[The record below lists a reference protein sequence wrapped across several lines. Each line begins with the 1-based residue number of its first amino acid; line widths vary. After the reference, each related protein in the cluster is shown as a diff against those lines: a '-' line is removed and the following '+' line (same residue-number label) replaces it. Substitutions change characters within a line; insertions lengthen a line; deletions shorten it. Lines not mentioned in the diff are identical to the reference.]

1 MNRRKEAKTKVLP
14 TQTLGA
20 GYAAQRHEGSCIS
33 TLEEHLMITLYGVPM
48 SRAARSL
55 WMLEELGVPY
65 ENVPTHF
72 ATGETHLPEY
82 LALNPNGH
90 IPTLQD
96 GELVL
101 WESLAI
107 NLYLARRYDKGLWP
121 HSVADEGRVYQW
133 SVWAM
138 TELEGPLLAYV
149 MHSLLLPKAQRD
161 PKKAAEALAQLA
173 QPLGVLEAALHG
185 KSALVG
191 ESFGVADLNVASV
204 LSLSRLADLDLSKW
218 PRVEAWLGR
227 CLERPAQ
234 KRVREKR

>member
-1 MNRRKEAKTKVLP
+1 
-14 TQTLGA
+14 
-20 GYAAQRHEGSCIS
+20 
-33 TLEEHLMITLYGVPM
+33 MIRLYGVPM

-72 ATGETHLPEY
+72 ATGDTRKPEY

-121 HSVADEGRVYQW
+121 RSIADEGRALQW

-138 TELEGPLLAYV
+138 TELEAPLLAHA
-149 MHSLLLPKAQRD
+149 MHVLLLPKDQRD
-161 PKKAAEALAQLA
+161 PAKAAEARAQLEK
-173 QPLGVLEAALHG
+173 PLGVLEGALAG
-185 KSALVG
+185 RSVLVG
-191 ESFGVADLNVASV
+191 DAFSVADLNVASV
-204 LSLSRLADLDLSKW
+204 LSLSRLAALDLSKW
-218 PRVEAWLGR
+218 PRVDAWLGR
-227 CLERPAQ
+227 CLERSAQ